1 MEIPEEI
8 SAKYQILKKGTYDQ
22 IGLSQSEP
30 FANLEAIFG
39 RDLNPRSE
47 SPAPDADSNLFVN
60 VTLKKFVEYVSELA
74 LSVSREGDQEHL
86 LPEFYPVLSQSN
98 AKLNEIQKDFES
110 KTKTL
115 VNHLQTERRIQATL
129 KTDYMV
135 LKQKFEHEINNKTQL
150 EQTIRQMSSSGF
162 QNSETTQVMQVV
174 RDRIL

>member
-22 IGLSQSEP
+22 IGLSQAEP
-30 FANLEAIFG
+30 LTNLEAIFG
-39 RDLNPRSE
+39 QVRQTRSE
-47 SPAPDADSNLFVN
+47 SPAPDADNNLFVN

-74 LSVSREGDQEHL
+74 LSVEKVSDQEQL

-98 AKLNEIQKDFES
+98 TKLNEIQKDFES

-115 VNHLQTERRIQATL
+115 VNHLQTERRIQTTL

-135 LKQKFEHEINNKTQL
+135 LKQKFDHEINNKQQL

-162 QNSETTQVMQVV
+162 QNSETQ
-174 RDRIL
+174 

>member
-1 MEIPEEI
+1 M
-8 SAKYQILKKGTYDQ
+8 
-22 IGLSQSEP
+22 
-30 FANLEAIFG
+30 
-39 RDLNPRSE
+39 
-47 SPAPDADSNLFVN
+47 
-60 VTLKKFVEYVSELA
+60 TLKKFVEYVSELA
-74 LSVSREGDQEHL
+74 LSVAKESDQEQL

-115 VNHLQTERRIQATL
+115 VNHLTTERRIHATL

-135 LKQKFEHEINNKTQL
+135 LKQKFDHEINNKTQL

-162 QNSETTQVMQVV
+162 QNSETQQVMQVV